1 MESFI
6 IGLKEK
12 FNEHFKNPVR
22 FSSTSKKL
30 INEIVNLIIE
40 SNDFYESHKSKIHIE
55 KNTTMPECNM
65 MDIIPTNIIK
75 HIENMKAT
83 NYVYKFNIHSKQYTV
98 SFYTNLTDEIIQEY
112 IKKVYMLLYIVYTYA
127 DKDCSKNLN
136 IYLYLTDLK
145 KVLPTDIKIL
155 KEENVNTAFTTSC
168 KPHAEIVLFRQEE
181 WFKVLAHECFHCNGL
196 DFSSAD
202 TSECDKTILDIFPVT
217 ADVRLYETYCE
228 MWGEIINVLFISYFS
243 ISNSTRIKENLDVY
257 IHKIVS
263 KGEKLLHNER
273 MFSMFQ
279 SSKILHFFG
288 IDYKQLYDKQDIK
301 SHRVRQFTPLK
312 NSIRTTDEFSS
323 KLPGTDL
330 HGAPLR
336 GADSNLRWYKYKE
349 ETSVLSYYIL
359 KNIYIFFMNEFVEW
373 CVENNKD
380 SRGNE
385 SLVFNKTKENMNRYC
400 DFIKCRYTNYKFV
413 NCIFDFETWLDSSN
427 DIHPT
432 IYNSMRMTVYGDQ

>member
-6 IGLKEK
+6 NGLKEK

-65 MDIIPTNIIK
+65 MDIIPTNITK

-127 DKDCSKNLN
+127 NKDCSKNLN

-145 KVLPTDIKIL
+145 KVLPTHTKVL
-155 KEENVNTAFTTSC
+155 KQENVNTAFTTSC
-168 KPHAEIVLFRQEE
+168 KPNAEIVLFRHEE

-202 TSECDKTILDIFPVT
+202 TSDCDKTILDIFPVS

-228 MWGEIINVLFISYFS
+228 MWGEMINVLFISYFS
-243 ISNSTRIKENLDVY
+243 IKKIENLEIY
-257 IHKIVS
+257 IYKIIS
-263 KGEKLLHNER
+263 KGELLLQNER

-288 IDYKQLYDKQDIK
+288 IDYKQLYDKQDMN
-301 SHRVRQFTPLK
+301 SHRVRQ
-312 NSIRTTDEFSS
+312 I
-323 KLPGTDL
+323 
-330 HGAPLR
+330 
-336 GADSNLRWYKYKE
+336 KYKE

-380 SRGNE
+380 KYGNE
-385 SLVFNKTKENMNRYC
+385 SLVFTKTKETMNSYC
-400 DFIKCRYTNYKFV
+400 EFIKCRYTNYKFV
-413 NCIFDFETWLDSSN
+413 NCVLDFEKWLDCSS
-427 DIHPT
+427 DIHPS
-432 IYNSMRMTVYGDQ
+432 IYNSMRMTVYGDK

>member
-6 IGLKEK
+6 NGLKEK
-12 FNEHFKNPVR
+12 FNEHFKNPLR

-40 SNDFYESHKSKIHIE
+40 SNDYYESHKSKFHIE
-55 KNTTMPECNM
+55 KNTTMPKCNM
-65 MDIIPTNIIK
+65 IDIIPANIIK

-127 DKDCSKNLN
+127 NKDCSKNLN

-145 KVLPTDIKIL
+145 KVLPIHTKVL

-168 KPHAEIVLFRQEE
+168 KPHAEIVLFRHEE

-196 DFSSAD
+196 DFSNAD
-202 TSECDKTILDIFPVT
+202 TSDCDKTILDIFPVS

-228 MWGEIINVLFISYFS
+228 MWGEMINVLFISYFS
-243 ISNSTRIKENLDVY
+243 ITNSMKRKENLEIY

-263 KGEKLLHNER
+263 KGELLLQNER

-288 IDYKQLYDKQDIK
+288 IDYKQLYDKQDMN
-301 SHRVRQFTPLK
+301 SHRVRQ
-312 NSIRTTDEFSS
+312 I
-323 KLPGTDL
+323 
-330 HGAPLR
+330 
-336 GADSNLRWYKYKE
+336 KYKE

-385 SLVFNKTKENMNRYC
+385 SLVFTKTKENMNSYC

-413 NCIFDFETWLDSSN
+413 NCVFDFEKWLDCSR
-427 DIHPT
+427 DIHPS
-432 IYNSMRMTVYGDQ
+432 IYNSMRMTVYGDK

>member
-6 IGLKEK
+6 NSLQEN
-12 FNEHFKNPVR
+12 FNEYFKNPVR

-30 INEIVNLIIE
+30 INEIVHLMIE
-40 SNDFYESHKSKIHIE
+40 SNDYYEKHKSKIHLE
-55 KNTTMPECNM
+55 KNTTMPENSM
-65 MDIIPTNIIK
+65 MELIPANILK

-98 SFYTNLTDEIIQEY
+98 SFYTIWNENIINKY
-112 IKKVYMLLYIVYTYA
+112 IKQVYMLLYIVYTYA
-127 DKDCSKNLN
+127 NKDCSKNLN

-145 KVLPTDIKIL
+145 KVLPTHVKIL
-155 KEENVNTAFTTSC
+155 KEENVNTAFTSSC
-168 KPHAEIVLFRQEE
+168 KPDAEIVLFRQEE
-181 WFKVLAHECFHCNGL
+181 WFKVLVHECFHCNGL
-196 DFSSAD
+196 DFSNVE
-202 TSECDKTILDIFPVT
+202 TSECDKTILSIFPVS

-243 ISNSTRIKENLDVY
+243 ISNSVKIKENLDIY

-279 SSKILHFFG
+279 SSKVLHFFG
-288 IDYKQLYDKQDIK
+288 IDYKQLYDKTNMN
-301 SHRVRQFTPLK
+301 SHRVRQ
-312 NSIRTTDEFSS
+312 I
-323 KLPGTDL
+323 
-330 HGAPLR
+330 
-336 GADSNLRWYKYKE
+336 KYKE

-380 SRGNE
+380 NRGNE
-385 SLVFNKTKENMNRYC
+385 TLVFTKTKENINSYC
-400 DFIKCRYTNYKFV
+400 EFIKCRYTNYKFV
-413 NCIFDFETWLDSSN
+413 NCVLAFEKWLDN
-427 DIHPT
+427 CYDIHPS
-432 IYNSMRMTVYGDQ
+432 IYNSMRMTVYGDA

>member
-6 IGLKEK
+6 DSLQEK
-12 FNEHFKNPVR
+12 FNEHFENPIR

-30 INEIVNLIIE
+30 INDIVNLIIE
-40 SNDFYESHKSKIHIE
+40 SNDYYEKHKAEILLE
-55 KNTTMPECNM
+55 KNTNMPINNM
-65 MDIIPTNIIK
+65 MDVIPHNILN

-83 NYVYKFNIHSKQYTV
+83 HYMYKFNIHSKKYAV
-98 SFYTNLTDEIIQEY
+98 SFYTNSSEDNINKY
-112 IKKVYMLLYIVYTYA
+112 IKKVYMLLYVVYTYA
-127 DKDCSKNLN
+127 DKVCSKNLH

-145 KVLPTDIKIL
+145 KVLPTHTKIL

-168 KPHAEIVLFRQEE
+168 KPNAEIVLFRQEE

-196 DFSSAD
+196 DFSGLD
-202 TSECDKTILDIFPVT
+202 TSHCDKTILDIFPVS

-243 ISNSTRIKENLDVY
+243 ISKSIKIKENLDIY

-263 KGEKLLHNER
+263 KGEKLLHSER

-279 SSKILHFFG
+279 NSKILHFFG
-288 IDYKQLYDKQDIK
+288 IDYKQLYDKNVN
-301 SHRVRQFTPLK
+301 SHRVRQM
-312 NSIRTTDEFSS
+312 
-323 KLPGTDL
+323 
-330 HGAPLR
+330 
-336 GADSNLRWYKYKE
+336 KYKE

-359 KNIYIFFMNEFVEW
+359 KNIYMFFMNEFVEW

-380 SRGNE
+380 NRGNE
-385 SLVFNKTKENMNRYC
+385 TLVFTKTDENINSYC
-400 DFIKCRYTNYKFV
+400 DFIRCRYTNYKFV
-413 NCIFDFETWLDSSN
+413 KCVLDFEKWLDCSS
-427 DIHPT
+427 DIHHS

>member
-1 MESFI
+1 MESFL
-6 IGLKEK
+6 IGLQEN
-12 FNEHFKNPVR
+12 FNEHFKNPVK

-30 INEIVNLIIE
+30 INEIVNLMIE
-40 SNDFYESHKSKIHIE
+40 SNDYYESHKSKIHLE
-55 KNTTMPECNM
+55 KNNTMPKCNM
-65 MDIIPTNIIK
+65 MDIIPTNITK
-75 HIENMKAT
+75 HIENMKAI

-98 SFYTNLTDEIIQEY
+98 SFYTNLMDEIIQEY

-127 DKDCSKNLN
+127 NKDCSKNLN

-145 KVLPTDIKIL
+145 KVLPTHTKVL

-181 WFKVLAHECFHCNGL
+181 WFKVLIHECFHCNGL
-196 DFSSAD
+196 DFSTAD
-202 TSECDKTILDIFPVT
+202 TSDCDKTILYIFPVS

-228 MWGEIINVLFISYFS
+228 MWGEMINVLFISYFS
-243 ISNSTRIKENLDVY
+243 ISNSIKIKENRDIY

-263 KGEKLLHNER
+263 KGEKLLHHER

-288 IDYKQLYDKQDIK
+288 IDYKQLYDKQDMN
-301 SHRVRQFTPLK
+301 SHNVRQ
-312 NSIRTTDEFSS
+312 I
-323 KLPGTDL
+323 
-330 HGAPLR
+330 
-336 GADSNLRWYKYKE
+336 KYKE

-385 SLVFNKTKENMNRYC
+385 SLVFIKTKENMNSYC
-400 DFIKCRYTNYKFV
+400 DFIKCRYANYKFV
-413 NCIFDFETWLDSSN
+413 NCILDFEKWFDCSS
-427 DIHPT
+427 DIHHS
-432 IYNSMRMTVYGDQ
+432 IYNSMRMTVYGDK